1 VVAGLDDLRAQLESV
16 VIPSA
21 ALHALSRGI
30 HGISGERLALRSR
43 RQGLVALLGMTA
55 VAILASLTLACDGG
69 PSVRA
74 AQASS
79 ADSAELARRTDMELI
94 RQDSLVRA
102 HPGYIVDSILPV
114 EEEIRRFQA
123 TLGDRPSGFA
133 NGATSRSGLV
143 AAFAR
148 ALEHNDTTALMR
160 LVINR
165 AEFGYLVY
173 PTSPNAA
180 APYRQSPDLVWL
192 MRSAANEKAASR
204 LMSRFGGHPPHLA
217 SYACRPAERQG
228 DNRLWTGC
236 TVRWITARGNA
247 NDLRMFGSII
257 ERNGRF
263 KLLSLTNGL

>member
-1 VVAGLDDLRAQLESV
+1 MV
-16 VIPSA
+16 
-21 ALHALSRGI
+21 
-30 HGISGERLALRSR
+30 
-43 RQGLVALLGMTA
+43 
-55 VAILASLTLACDGG
+55 ASLTLACDGG
-69 PSVRA
+69 GLPVRA

-79 ADSAELARRTDMELI
+79 TDSTESVRRTDMERI

-102 HPGYIVDSILPV
+102 RPGYIVDSILPV

-123 TLGDRPSGFA
+123 TLGDRPSGFT

-180 APYRQSPDLVWL
+180 PPYRHSPDLVWL

-236 TVRWITARGNA
+236 TVRWITARGDA